1 MTPTSHQS
9 DARILI
15 VAFDGLRPDMVTD
28 DIMPNLTRFAREG
41 ASFPTS
47 RAVFPSETRVNQA
60 SFVSG
65 AWPRRHGIVGNK
77 FIDAVASPDALI
89 NSGDEDELRAA
100 SEKLDGAL
108 IDVPSLGEILAGH
121 GRQLAVV
128 GSGTAGGTR
137 MLHHAAERLGQF
149 RFSLYRPDASTPQ
162 NQIGEIIDQFGPIP
176 EARIPSNER
185 LTYATDTYLGYV
197 EPRLRPDVAILWFFE
212 PDLTY
217 HYSGLGTPDSLSALR
232 HADAQLARILDYRDA
247 QPADERLH
255 IVTLSDHG
263 HLATEGAAID
273 LQARLAEAG
282 FRVGNQ
288 FDDGI
293 DVITFCG
300 SAGGVYTK
308 NSDQDLLA
316 RVLEWLQG
324 QDWCGPVFTKDG
336 HGGLALAD
344 VHLDHARA
352 PDLVFVTR
360 SHDNCNAHGYRGRC
374 PHDWAQLPP
383 AGGIH
388 GGLHPMELSNWLAVQ
403 GAAFKPAFVSD
414 LPCGIVD
421 VLPTVLHLLGVPAP
435 ESVEGRVLEEALAG
449 RAGPSAEETEI
460 REHAVPHGPDRTF
473 TLTTRRVG
481 AHHYLQQGLSTAT
494 AP

>member
-1 MTPTSHQS
+1 MTTETDPPKT
-9 DARILI
+9 RVLI

-28 DIMPNLTRFAREG
+28 DTMPNLRRFARDG
-41 ASFPTS
+41 ALFPQS

-60 SFVSG
+60 SLVTG

-77 FIDAVASPDALI
+77 FIDRVASPDALI

-108 IDVPSLGEILAGH
+108 VDVPSLGEILAGH

-162 NQIGEIIDQFGPIP
+162 PRIGEIVNAFGPIP

-197 EPRLRPDVAILWFFE
+197 EPRLKPDVAILWFFE

-217 HYSGLGTPDSLSALR
+217 HYSGLGTAESLSALG
-232 HADAQLARILDYRDA
+232 HADAQLARVLAYRDA
-247 QPADERLH
+247 LPPDDPLH

-263 HLATEGAAID
+263 HLATEGAPFD
-273 LQARLAEAG
+273 LKAQLAEAG
-282 FRVGNQ
+282 FRVGDR
-288 FDDGI
+288 FGDAI
-293 DVITFCG
+293 YMVAFCG
-300 SAGGVYTK
+300 SAGGIYIKGSDEALLTK
-308 NSDQDLLA
+308 LLD
-316 RVLEWLQG
+316 WLRR
-324 QDWCGPVFTKDG
+324 QDWCGVALTKEQR
-336 HGGLALAD
+336 GGLAFAD

-352 PDLVFVTR
+352 PDLVFTTR
-360 SHDNCNAHGYRGRC
+360 SHDGRNPHGYPGRC

-383 AGGIH
+383 GGGIH
-388 GGLHPMELSNWLAVQ
+388 GGLHPMELSNWLAIQ
-403 GAAFKPAFVSD
+403 GPAVTPAFVSD

-421 VLPTVLHLLGVPAP
+421 VLPTVLHLLGVPLP
-435 ESVEGRVLEEALAG
+435 ESVEGRVLGEALVDA
-449 RAGPSAEETEI
+449 AGPSASDTETEA
-460 REHAVPHGPDRTF
+460 RSVPHGPDRSF
-473 TLTTRRVG
+473 TLTTWGVGDRR
-481 AHHYLQQGLSTAT
+481 YLNQGRSGPA
-494 AP
+494 AG